1 MARNKIK
8 KITVIL
14 AGLLVLLLMSGGLVK
29 ADDETDVGAGV
40 EVLPGGGI
48 SYGARVTGVW
58 NVLLA
63 GWALGEP
70 DGRSAFV
77 FRNGWVS
84 IELEGN
90 VASADTVSI
99 WAANSGWWPS
109 LLKIYVSANG
119 KQWKQVGNQKVTSS
133 AFRRYDFTGS
143 FGSVKYIKVCR
154 NGWPWSWLCLDAVGA
169 KGGDTGNQGKDNKK
183 QR

>member
-1 MARNKIK
+1 MARTNLK

-14 AGLLVLLLMSGGLVK
+14 AGLLVLLLISGVPVK
-29 ADDETDVGAGV
+29 ADDETGVEAGV

-48 SYGARVTGVW
+48 SYGARLSG
-58 NVLLA
+58 LQGA
-63 GWALGEP
+63 MFPRWALGEP
-70 DGRSAFV
+70 DGWGAFI

-84 IELEGN
+84 IELEYS
-90 VASADTVSI
+90 VTSADTISI
-99 WAANSGWWPS
+99 WAANRGWWPS
-109 LLKIYVSANG
+109 NLKIYVSANG
-119 KQWKQVGNQKVTSS
+119 KQWKQVANEKVTSS

-183 QR
+183 KK